1 MKYIHTTTQEV
12 KELYEIRQE
21 NPQMSIPIDADLSS
35 MGFSVVLETV
45 QPIAP
50 PYHKVIEIS
59 PVYNGVDYEQ
69 TWSVVPMSKEERN
82 SYICNLID
90 MKEREKIMPRIL
102 REATILQL
110 ETWALSKCYPLFQ
123 FFLANIGYGGLKDF
137 DEEIQQLRS
146 HLLP

>member
-1 MKYIHTTTQEV
+1 MKYINTTTLEV

-21 NPQMSIPIDADLSS
+21 NPQMSIPLNADLSS
-35 MGFSVVLETV
+35 LGFAEVIETI

-50 PYHKVIEIS
+50 AYHKVIELP
-59 PVYNGVDYEQ
+59 PVFNGVDYEQ
-69 TWSVVPMSKEERN
+69 AWSVVPMGKEERN
-82 SYICNLID
+82 AYIYNLID
-90 MKEREKIMPRIL
+90 IKEREKIMPRIL

-110 ETWALSKCYPLFQ
+110 ETWALSKGYPLDQ
-123 FFLANIGYGGLKDF
+123 FRIANKGYGGLKDF